1 MSIEKK
7 SGTLYMDLPFEVKE
21 MSSDDEYFYFEGYGS
36 TADLDQVKDIT
47 LPTSMAESLLIKTPV
62 LLWQHSSDCPIGMPR
77 DENGCTIDSK
87 GLYVRGKLPLADD
100 FVRGRVVPQLK
111 CRSVKSMSI
120 GYQPIEWNRDLKTGI
135 RTLTKID
142 LWEISLVTFPCN
154 TAAQIKELK
163 SLSSIDDGIIID
175 KDNLPKKFAEKSYR
189 WESADAEKRVR
200 SWSGS
205 NDEPNDKYKS
215 AFIAVSG
222 DDSEYSSYKM
232 QIGDIIDGELKAIPR
247 AIFSARVAL
256 TINGGDPKSKSIIND
271 LYKDMGIEQPFDD
284 NGTAKAFFQVEI
296 SNMRKSDLTKALRHG
311 NVLSA
316 DSASMVASALL
327 KHTETS
333 TPVGTEKTDF
343 VEELKKLSRITQ
355 NATEDIHGRI

>member
-7 SGTLYMDLPFEVKE
+7 YCNLGIEVKE
-21 MSSDDEYFYFEGYGS
+21 GTGQGGIPVGIVKGYLATWDIDRGNDQFVKGCFADAIRDQKISGKPIPLKDSHDRTIGIIPANNLEEDNIGLKVSGEINLDVQQGRESMSLIKQEAYGS
-36 TADLDQVKDIT
+36 
-47 LPTSMAESLLIKTPV
+47 
-62 LLWQHSSDCPIGMPR
+62 W
-77 DENGCTIDSK
+77 
-87 GLYVRGKLPLADD
+87 
-100 FVRGRVVPQLK
+100 
-111 CRSVKSMSI
+111 SI
-120 GYQPIEWNRDLKTGI
+120 GYRAIDFGYEGDCRIIRKAAIWEGSVCDIPMNPAAVITEAKGMTRDK
-135 RTLTKID
+135 
-142 LWEISLVTFPCN
+142 
-154 TAAQIKELK
+154 
-163 SLSSIDDGIIID
+163 
-175 KDNLPKKFAEKSYR
+175 LPKKFAEKSYR

-200 SWSGS
+200 AWSGS
-205 NDEPNDKYKS
+205 DDEPSDKYKS

-256 TINGGDPKSKSIIND
+256 TVNGGDPKSKSIIND

-296 SNMRKSDLTKALRHG
+296 SNMRKSDLTKALRYG

-333 TPVGTEKTDF
+333 SPVGSEKTDY